1 MFVRSNPEE
10 LIALIRERQL
20 RLRQE
25 AYKHHLLRLAAEP
38 PRRRWFSWRWRTSE
52 QTVNLS
58 ATASPMPKLEPVDPV
73 MVIPDP
79 PTRVYPVTSA
89 SLFQPGAR
97 MTPASDYLV
106 RLAQQVVQPYT
117 QLPSARAAMVTGS
130 AAKGLSDYYS
140 DLDLTIYYADELPS
154 EETLHQIRQQ
164 QGGGNRKWLLGNR
177 AEQAIAEGFDL
188 HGIEVQI
195 GHTTIAAWEAEIKQV
210 LEKLDCTSPAQ
221 KALEGTLACQ
231 ALFGQSY
238 IDEWKRQLHFY
249 PLALAEAMVKKHLA
263 FFPVWGLE
271 PHFRTRDATVWY
283 YQILVE
289 AAQNI
294 VGVLAG
300 LNRLYFT
307 TFQFKRMHRFLDQME
322 IAPPDLATRL
332 ERLFQAEL
340 PQALLELE
348 NLVTETIALVERYM
362 PSIDTS
368 TAKRRLG
375 WRQQSWQP
383 VVEL

>member
-1 MFVRSNPEE
+1 MLFRQDPEE
-10 LIALIRERQL
+10 FIALVRERQQQL
-20 RLRQE
+20 HRAAHKEQ
-25 AYKHHLLRLAAEP
+25 LLRAISPAP
-38 PRRRWFSWRWRTSE
+38 RRWFWFWWRRPPAH
-52 QTVNLS
+52 QP
-58 ATASPMPKLEPVDPV
+58 ASPL
-73 MVIPDP
+73 P
-79 PTRVYPVTSA
+79 PEQ
-89 SLFQPGAR
+89 QPATGVFSTPAAR
-97 MTPASDYLV
+97 LDAFGGTMTPASDYLV
-106 RLAQQVVQPYT
+106 QLAQRVVQPYT
-117 QLPSARAAMVTGS
+117 QLPGVRAAMVTGS

-164 QGGGNRKWLLGNR
+164 QGGGERKWLLGDR
-177 AEQAIAEGFDL
+177 ADHAIAEGFDL

-195 GHTTIAAWEAEIKQV
+195 GHTTIAAWEAEMAEV
-210 LEKLDCTSPAQ
+210 LEKLDCASPTQ

-231 ALFGQSY
+231 PLYGQSY
-238 IDEWKRQLHFY
+238 IDEWKRRLHTY
-249 PLALAEAMVKKHLA
+249 PPALAEAMVKKHLT

-322 IAPPDLATRL
+322 IAPPDLAARL
-332 ERLFQAEL
+332 ERLFHAEM

-348 NLVTETIALVERYM
+348 TLVTETIALVERYM
-362 PSIDTS
+362 PSIDT
-368 TAKRRLG
+368 TKAKRRLG
-375 WRQQSWQP
+375 WRQQAWQP
-383 VVEL
+383 VGEA